1 MLHVIAAIFWV
12 GGMLFL
18 SLVVVPFLKTIED
31 EKKRS
36 QIYQVVGTKFRFW
49 VGTKFRFWGWIAI
62 AILLVTGPLNLYL
75 IGIPPGVIFDPAF
88 HGYGYGWTL
97 MAKLGL
103 VFIIVVSSLVHDFWL
118 GPRARHSARYA
129 KLAMYLGRSNLII
142 ALIIV
147 ALAVFLRAGGI

>member
-1 MLHVIAAIFWV
+1 VFKFSLMLHVIAAIFWV

-31 EKKRS
+31 EEKRS
-36 QIYQVVGTKFRFW
+36 QIYQVM
-49 VGTKFRFWGWIAI
+49 GTKFRFWGWIAI